1 MIQGGEI
8 ETGWGHSTQAL
19 LAVVAAASVSAAAWR
34 FKALTGTGAVAATLV
49 GGTVLYRAGLGAAL
63 VLVLFF
69 LTSSALSAL
78 PPGSERGARG
88 ARQVLA
94 NGSVAA
100 LAAALVGVHPQAAV
114 AFLGATAAATADTW
128 ATEIGVRL
136 GGSPRSILTMQPQT
150 PGTSGA
156 VSLPGTGAAAF
167 GSLATALAGVWL
179 VPGAAAAW
187 GAVAAAG
194 FLGSL
199 VDSLLGAA
207 FQAEFRCAAC
217 GATPQVAR
225 HPGCPVAAARV
236 SGVPG
241 LDNDAVNWLMTA
253 SAAGA
258 AVFVQALLGAAGSP

>member
-1 MIQGGEI
+1 ML

-19 LAVVAAASVSAAAWR
+19 LAVAAAAAVSLAAWR

-49 GGTVLYRAGLGAAL
+49 GGTVLFFAGLGAAF

-69 LTSSALSAL
+69 VTSSALSAV

-100 LAAALVGVHPQAAV
+100 VAAAFVSVYAPASV
-114 AFLGATAAATADTW
+114 AFLGAIAAAAADTW

-136 GGSPRSILTMQPQT
+136 GGSPRSILTMRPQP

-156 VSLPGTGAAAF
+156 VSLPGTGAAAA
-167 GSLATALAGVWL
+167 GSLAVGLAGVWL
-179 VPGAAAAW
+179 VPGAAASW
-187 GAVAAAG
+187 VTVAAAG

-199 VDSLLGAA
+199 VDSVLGAA
-207 FQAEFRCAAC
+207 LQAEYRCTAC

-225 HPGCPVAAARV
+225 HPDCPMRAART

-258 AVFVQALLGAAGSP
+258 ALFLQGLFGGTGSP

>member
-1 MIQGGEI
+1 MF
-8 ETGWGHSTQAL
+8 ETGWGHSTPAL
-19 LAVVAAASVSAAAWR
+19 LAVVAAAAVSAVAWR
-34 FKALTGTGAVAATLV
+34 FKALTGVGAVAATLV

-69 LTSSALSAL
+69 VTSSALSPL
-78 PPGSERGARG
+78 PSGSERGARG

-100 LAAALVGVHPQAAV
+100 LAAALVGIQPQAAV

-136 GGSPRSILTMQPQT
+136 GASPRSILTMRPQP

-156 VSLPGTGAAAF
+156 VSLPGTAAAAV
-167 GSLATALAGVWL
+167 GSLAVALAGGWL

-187 GAVAAAG
+187 AAVATAG

-199 VDSLLGAA
+199 VDSVLGAA
-207 FQAEFRCAAC
+207 FQAEYRCAAC

-225 HPGCPVAAARV
+225 HPDCSIRATQT
-236 SGVPG
+236 SGLPG
-241 LDNDAVNWLMTA
+241 LDNDAVNWLATV
-253 SAAGA
+253 AAA
-258 AVFVQALLGAAGSP
+258 AVAVAIHRILGPLGSP